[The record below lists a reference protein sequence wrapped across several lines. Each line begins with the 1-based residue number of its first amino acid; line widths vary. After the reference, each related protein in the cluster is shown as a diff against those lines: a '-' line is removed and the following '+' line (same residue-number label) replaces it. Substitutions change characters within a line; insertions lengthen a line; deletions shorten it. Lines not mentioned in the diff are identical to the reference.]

1 MPLLEF
7 QSVGSRRCMCVYTMR
22 RWRRGE
28 ERKEGERDGKHL
40 FSHLFLLPT
49 VAAGANERADGK
61 RVVQRLVSQSSS
73 QSFLGAV
80 YSRKRQLSHSYDMTG
95 APYGTF

>member
-22 RWRRGE
+22 RRGE

-49 VAAGANERADGK
+49 VAAGANERAGGK
-61 RVVQRLVSQSSS
+61 RVLSPEIGFSVLSVISGAHLQSQTAIKP
-73 QSFLGAV
+73 L
-80 YSRKRQLSHSYDMTG
+80 L
-95 APYGTF
+95 